1 MSTIAVLN
9 VRRTGRRGENR
20 HKIQCAA
27 LTEARARYMER
38 AKREIK
44 EMISEFGMQT
54 AAGEVERS
62 TSTVY
67 EAG

>member
-1 MSTIAVLN
+1 MCSAD
-9 VRRTGRRGENR
+9 RG
-20 HKIQCAA
+20 
-27 LTEARARYMER
+27 RYMER

-67 EAG
+67 VAG